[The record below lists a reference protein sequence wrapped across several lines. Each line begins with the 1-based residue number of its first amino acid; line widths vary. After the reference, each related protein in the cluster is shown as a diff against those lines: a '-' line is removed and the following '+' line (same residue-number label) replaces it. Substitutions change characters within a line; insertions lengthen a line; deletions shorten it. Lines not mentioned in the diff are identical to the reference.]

1 MKQERII
8 LSFIGVLIGLLFAGI
23 AFYLYQGTKV
33 IPSNL
38 QNQATGNAVNTSPT
52 PAPNGVFLNL
62 DTPSDE
68 QVVTT
73 SKVVNISGKTTADAV
88 VLVLTKS
95 GQQVLKP
102 TSMGVFTTT
111 ITIDSGENVLQVV
124 AIGPNGS
131 TKSIQRTVSFTSES
145 F

>member
-33 IPSNL
+33 VPSSS
-38 QNQATGNAVNTSPT
+38 QNQTGSNAVNVSPT
-52 PAPNGVFLNL
+52 PAPNGVFLSL
-62 DTPSDE
+62 DAPSDE

-73 SKVVNISGKTTADAV
+73 SKIVNISGKTTSDAV

-95 GQQVLKP
+95 DQQVLQP
-102 TSMGVFTTT
+102 TSMGVFSTTV
-111 ITIDSGENVLQVV
+111 TIDNGENVLQVI